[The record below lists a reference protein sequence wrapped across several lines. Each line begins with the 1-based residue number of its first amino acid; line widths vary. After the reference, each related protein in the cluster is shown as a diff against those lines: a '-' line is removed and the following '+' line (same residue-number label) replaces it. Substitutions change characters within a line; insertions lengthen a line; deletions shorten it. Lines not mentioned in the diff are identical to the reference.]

1 VNKEQLSDI
10 LKKYM
15 PEQVVDYA
23 AHYMLEHRILLRI
36 AKPRKSINGNY
47 MPPLGNGQHRISVN
61 RDLNPYA
68 FTITFFHEIAHLTNW
83 NTHQQRV
90 MAHGPEWKQEFQ
102 KVMTPVSSARVLPA
116 DVQTALDNYLQRPKA
131 STCSDPNLL
140 RTLRRYDKQ
149 NGQNLVEEL
158 PLGSLF
164 RLQNGMVLRRGERR
178 KTRFLCAEHL
188 SGKQYLV
195 HGLAICERIT

>member
-1 VNKEQLSDI
+1 
-10 LKKYM
+10 M

-47 MPPLGNGQHRISVN
+47 MPPLGDGQHRISVN

-83 NTHQQRV
+83 NTHQRRV
-90 MAHGPEWKQEFQ
+90 MSHGPEWKQEFR
-102 KVMTPVSSARVLPA
+102 KVMSPVSSARILPV
-116 DVQTALDNYLQRPKA
+116 DIQTALDHYLQRPKA

-149 NGQNLVEEL
+149 DGQNLVEEL
-158 PLGSLF
+158 PPGSLF

>member
-1 VNKEQLSDI
+1 
-10 LKKYM
+10 M

-23 AHYMLEHRILLRI
+23 THYMLEHRILLRI

-47 MPPLGNGQHRISVN
+47 MPPLGTGQHRISVN

-83 NTHQQRV
+83 NAHQRRV
-90 MAHGPEWKQEFQ
+90 MAHGPEWKQEFR
-102 KVMTPVSSARVLPA
+102 KVMSPVSSARILPP
-116 DVQTALDNYLQRPKA
+116 DIQTALDNYLQRPKA

-149 NGQNLVEEL
+149 IGQNLVEEL
-158 PLGSLF
+158 PMGSLF
-164 RLQNGMVLRRGERR
+164 RLQNGLVLRMGERR
-178 KTRFLCAEHL
+178 KTRYLCVEHL